1 MPVEKPWTA
10 LGQKQ
15 RKRLVEEVSATI
27 QSKSDNALAASQF
40 ISQVLIDLKKV
51 YPDLHVSLPDTEHS
65 SSIPMSFLKDLGAL
79 RASVGK
85 TFENDK
91 PLFSIVQLDA
101 TVKTLG
107 LSRSIL
113 VDNGYPI
120 SIRSFQNSGSQ
131 PISSERKKR
140 GRPSKVHD
148 SKFQELIHK
157 SLQPYLLESEQ
168 VTVIGRGSKRQMVVA
183 QHLKKKKYRI
193 YLEEEELH
201 SNMSWG
207 TFHHILRV
215 HFPYVRNPRRKT
227 DVCEH
232 CKHLEKKLFPR
243 ALQAMDKAR
252 ADLVAAWPQYFNTFD
267 SNAIIQAKKKDK
279 DQFPL
284 LSRFV
289 AFVNTS
295 NFHANSNQERVQA
308 LSLSA
313 KLSLHALE
321 AKTIHTMKAHV
332 DIVEAYR
339 WHQISARRQAKSLEA
354 LEAGGLKSNEALIQ
368 VDFKE
373 NVRYPLS
380 ISLLSFHR
388 YIRLPLFLKI
398 LFHEPNCYQTF

>member
-193 YLEEEELH
+193 YSEEEELH

-227 DVCEH
+227 VVCEH

-295 NFHANSNQERVQA
+295 NFHANSNQE
-308 LSLSA
+308 SPSA
-313 KLSLHALE
+313 E
-321 AKTIHTMKAHV
+321 FV
-332 DIVEAYR
+332 CQIVTPR
-339 WHQISARRQAKSLEA
+339 
-354 LEAGGLKSNEALIQ
+354 
-368 VDFKE
+368 
-373 NVRYPLS
+373 P
-380 ISLLSFHR
+380 
-388 YIRLPLFLKI
+388 
-398 LFHEPNCYQTF
+398 